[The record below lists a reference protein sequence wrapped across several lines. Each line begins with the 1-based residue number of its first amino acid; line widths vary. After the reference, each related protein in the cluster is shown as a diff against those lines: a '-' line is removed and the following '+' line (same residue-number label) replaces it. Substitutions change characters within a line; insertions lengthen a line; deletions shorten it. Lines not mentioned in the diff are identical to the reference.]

1 MRLAIPLFFALA
13 ALPPATLAGYES
25 DLGLAVHY
33 DDNLSRAERSGDR
46 IPDTAFEFSAHL
58 SAPALETSR
67 STLLWDVGL
76 TAQIWTQHAALSEFA
91 PSAGLRYRYRM
102 GPDFSA
108 PWVEAG
114 FSARALQHADSV
126 MRDGGEVL
134 GGLTLGQRL
143 TEQLD
148 ARLGYRWRVRRAEK
162 EAVFD
167 LENHEGFVQLD
178 FQLDER
184 WLVYGGFTARS
195 GDLVTVSKVPNR
207 KALSSA
213 SAISR
218 GFDFAFGDTPR
229 RAYRIDGLTLSP
241 ALGLNYLLAE
251 RWSLDLV
258 GDGLVALAD
267 GDNTYHQFSL
277 TFSLLWQF

>member
-46 IPDTAFEFSAHL
+46 IADTAFELSAHL
-58 SAPALETSR
+58 SAPALETAR

-207 KALSSA
+207 KALNSA

-277 TFSLLWQF
+277 TLSLLWQF